1 MESEAAEVEM
11 RRRGHSVSRWSPTK
25 EQISTLENLY
35 KQGIRTPNASQIQHI
50 VTRLSAYGHI
60 EGKNVFYWFQ
70 NHKARQRQKL
80 KLKQQNVG
88 SSNHFLHAS
97 QPICQNVVCGPYCLQ
112 QSGTGFYS
120 QQPPKV
126 LASGVSS
133 SIVTFGLQ
141 RMCDGSQRN
150 ELLQQDYNSRTSNH
164 KALTLFPLHPTSIL
178 EEKSSQVPSLAS
190 FCEGAIDTS
199 SAAHINEDAHPEN
212 LPFFDFFTS
221 SHVSD

>member
-80 KLKQQNVG
+80 KLKQQN
-88 SSNHFLHAS
+88 
-97 QPICQNVVCGPYCLQ
+97 
-112 QSGTGFYS
+112 SGTGFYS